1 VLLLEDQTSAPAVEA
16 IERDLLPTL
25 EAKFTG
31 PVDYYRESLDTI
43 LVPDENYQEEV
54 RQWYQH
60 KYAKRK
66 LDLVIAIGPQS
77 HEFLSRSHEQFFP
90 GVPVIFCIDLK
101 SESSA
106 PVTEPGLTGIWLDP
120 DPVSTVNVARQLLPN
135 TKRVVVV
142 AGSGYFDQK
151 FTRIVQKKLLGYSG
165 VEFVY
170 LPDLDI
176 GDLPN
181 QVGSLPKD
189 TVILFLAVTR
199 DRSRRHFFA
208 RDAVRLI
215 ANAAN
220 VPVFGLV
227 DTMVGRGAV
236 GGKTYR
242 FSGQGLIAA
251 DMALRILEGQKI
263 EEIPAVVTA
272 NLYVFDWKQ
281 LERWRIDD
289 SHLPPG
295 TILLNRELNV
305 WERYKFIIIG
315 VAALLL
321 LQTVLLAYLFIEHK
335 RRRNAQ
341 AALEHDIAE
350 RKKAEEAL
358 MDISSRMITAQEE
371 ERSRIAREL
380 HDDFSQRLGMLA
392 IDLERTALIIPD
404 DPRKAVQQ
412 MHELWKR
419 TSTVGGDINKLSHAL
434 HSSVLDFLGLSE
446 GIKSLCDDVAEQQG
460 MHISFSTHDVPR
472 NVPSATSLCLFRI
485 AQEGLRNVRKHSGID
500 RASVQLTAQD
510 HTIEMIIADEGVGF
524 NPEGPATKRGL
535 GLRSMQERLRIV
547 GGTVEV
553 QSKPGNGTRLVVH
566 APL

>member
-1 VLLLEDQTSAPAVEA
+1 
-16 IERDLLPTL
+16 
-25 EAKFTG
+25 
-31 PVDYYRESLDTI
+31 
-43 LVPDENYQEEV
+43 
-54 RQWYQH
+54 
-60 KYAKRK
+60 
-66 LDLVIAIGPQS
+66 
-77 HEFLSRSHEQFFP
+77 
-90 GVPVIFCIDLK
+90 
-101 SESSA
+101 
-106 PVTEPGLTGIWLDP
+106 
-120 DPVSTVNVARQLLPN
+120 
-135 TKRVVVV
+135 
-142 AGSGYFDQK
+142 
-151 FTRIVQKKLLGYSG
+151 
-165 VEFVY
+165 
-170 LPDLDI
+170 
-176 GDLPN
+176 
-181 QVGSLPKD
+181 
-189 TVILFLAVTR
+189 
-199 DRSRRHFFA
+199 
-208 RDAVRLI
+208 
-215 ANAAN
+215 
-220 VPVFGLV
+220 
-227 DTMVGRGAV
+227 
-236 GGKTYR
+236 
-242 FSGQGLIAA
+242 
-251 DMALRILEGQKI
+251 MALRILEGQKI